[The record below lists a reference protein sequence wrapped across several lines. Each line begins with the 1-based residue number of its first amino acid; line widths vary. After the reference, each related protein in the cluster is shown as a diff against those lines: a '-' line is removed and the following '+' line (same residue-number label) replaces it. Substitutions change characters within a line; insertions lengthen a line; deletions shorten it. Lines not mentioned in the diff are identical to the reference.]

1 MEEYTYEIVSVIKNF
16 WICLGTIYTD
26 SKMLGIKCKDKRKN
40 IGLVLATVI
49 ISLIYSFIN
58 EEEKFKITNF
68 IFLIIANSAIFAIT
82 YKNDIAYSIII
93 NSISLAINQMI
104 LFVATMMSYMPI
116 HILNIDNEY
125 IEVGIII
132 ISYLLILGTL
142 WKFKRIRN
150 GISFLKK
157 EKDNEY
163 LNLIVLAISV
173 AILFAVTI
181 LTNYQ
186 VGITSQ
192 FGVMLIIFSIIMCI
206 TIQKSL
212 QLYYK
217 HKMLIKTLEQTKEEL
232 ERGITSQFGVMLII
246 FSIIMCITIQ
256 KSLQLYYK
264 HKMLIKTLEQTKE
277 ELESAK
283 SDVKKLEEENLNFSK
298 ISHTIAH
305 KQKALQHKLEM
316 LSKSNDNIETEKIK
330 EQINDVTKELKQSLN
345 VELTK
350 TGIEEIDNMLD
361 YMQSEC
367 IKNNI
372 EFQLQVS
379 GNIYH
384 MINNYI
390 SEDDLET
397 ILADHI
403 KDAIIAIKHIETT
416 NRKILVRL
424 GKINGVY
431 AVYFCDTGVEFEIN
445 TLMEL
450 GKKPATTYKDEGG
463 TGMGFM
469 NTFDTLEKTRASLII
484 EEMSRPKE
492 NNFTKI
498 IKVVFD
504 NKKEYKIVSYRY
516 QEIEKQKTRNNLI
529 IEKL

>member
-232 ERGITSQFGVMLII
+232 E
-246 FSIIMCITIQ
+246 
-256 KSLQLYYK
+256 
-264 HKMLIKTLEQTKE
+264 
-277 ELESAK
+277 SAK

-316 LSKSNDNIETEKIK
+316 LSKSNNNIETEKIK
-330 EQINDVTKELKQSLN
+330 KQINDVTKELKQSLN

>member
-1 MEEYTYEIVSVIKNF
+1 MSTDNVAIIVDFIRTFGLCLFSMYTNIKITQSNKRETLISKITIIILEIFICLLCMSTKGMLGFLNEILLMIILNSILYKIVSKEKILYSLL
-16 WICLGTIYTD
+16 IST
-26 SKMLGIKCKDKRKN
+26 
-40 IGLVLATVI
+40 
-49 ISLIYSFIN
+49 ISLSMNYVLFSISIFIN
-58 EEEKFKITNF
+58 FIINQITNISNEF
-68 IFLIIANSAIFAIT
+68 ITIIFIMAVYIFLTLNVLKIKRIQKGINFLKEKVEDE
-82 YKNDIAYSIII
+82 YFSIII
-93 NSISLAINQMI
+93 VNISVII
-104 LFVATMMSYMPI
+104 LFLIS
-116 HILNIDNEY
+116 ILEY
-125 IEVGIII
+125 YET
-132 ISYLLILGTL
+132 LLARKLGT
-142 WKFKRIRN
+142 
-150 GISFLKK
+150 
-157 EKDNEY
+157 
-163 LNLIVLAISV
+163 
-173 AILFAVTI
+173 T
-181 LTNYQ
+181 
-186 VGITSQ
+186 
-192 FGVMLIIFSIIMCI
+192 LIIFSIIMCI

-232 ERGITSQFGVMLII
+232 E
-246 FSIIMCITIQ
+246 
-256 KSLQLYYK
+256 K
-264 HKMLIKTLEQTKE
+264 
-277 ELESAK
+277 AK

-316 LSKSNDNIETEKIK
+316 LSKSNNNIETEKIK
-330 EQINDVTKELKQSLN
+330 KQINDVTKELKQSRN

-390 SEDDLET
+390 SKDDLET

-403 KDAIIAIKHIETT
+403 KDAIIAIKHTETT

-469 NTFDTLEKTRASLII
+469 NTFDTLEKTKASLII

-504 NKKEYKIVSYRY
+504 NKKEYKIESYRY

>member
-1 MEEYTYEIVSVIKNF
+1 MF
-16 WICLGTIYTD
+16 FICGILTINND
-26 SKMLGIKCKDKRKN
+26 LIIMLLITIMYICT
-40 IGLVLATVI
+40 LVI
-49 ISLIYSFIN
+49 I
-58 EEEKFKITNF
+58 FKI
-68 IFLIIANSAIFAIT
+68 
-82 YKNDIAYSIII
+82 
-93 NSISLAINQMI
+93 
-104 LFVATMMSYMPI
+104 
-116 HILNIDNEY
+116 
-125 IEVGIII
+125 
-132 ISYLLILGTL
+132 
-142 WKFKRIRN
+142 KRIRN
-150 GISFLKK
+150 GIDFFNNS
-157 EKDNEY
+157 NEY
-163 LNLIVLAISV
+163 FEILILNISATLILSF
-173 AILFAVTI
+173 IL
-181 LTNYQ
+181 LTNLEL
-186 VGITSQ
+186 GIKREL
-192 FGVMLIIFSIIMCI
+192 FIYIIIFSIIMCI

-232 ERGITSQFGVMLII
+232 E
-246 FSIIMCITIQ
+246 
-256 KSLQLYYK
+256 K
-264 HKMLIKTLEQTKE
+264 
-277 ELESAK
+277 AK

-316 LSKSNDNIETEKIK
+316 LSKSKDNIETEKIK
-330 EQINDVTKELKQSLN
+330 KQINDVTKELKQSLN

-390 SEDDLET
+390 SKDDLET

>member
-1 MEEYTYEIVSVIKNF
+1 MKGDIDLEEYTYEIVSVIKNF
-16 WICLGTIYTD
+16 WICIGSIYTD

-58 EEEKFKITNF
+58 EEEKFKMTNF

-232 ERGITSQFGVMLII
+232 E
-246 FSIIMCITIQ
+246 
-256 KSLQLYYK
+256 K
-264 HKMLIKTLEQTKE
+264 
-277 ELESAK
+277 AK

-316 LSKSNDNIETEKIK
+316 LSKSNNNIETEKIK
-330 EQINDVTKELKQSLN
+330 KQINDVTKELKQSRN

-390 SEDDLET
+390 SKDDLET

-403 KDAIIAIKHIETT
+403 KDAIIAIKHTETT

-504 NKKEYKIVSYRY
+504 NKKEYKILSYRY

>member
-1 MEEYTYEIVSVIKNF
+1 MLEAILMENINIILHTLKLFFIILSTYYSDIKILNVKHKNANKIIILIISAILLLAIIEILNDYINMTQMNTMML
-16 WICLGTIYTD
+16 IIIYT
-26 SKMLGIKCKDKRKN
+26 
-40 IGLVLATVI
+40 
-49 ISLIYSFIN
+49 
-58 EEEKFKITNF
+58 
-68 IFLIIANSAIFAIT
+68 
-82 YKNDIAYSIII
+82 SIITSALYQYNI
-93 NSISLAINQMI
+93 FYSLLLNSISLAMIQIIMFIISMAVYFPYRLMDINNKYINFMGIAVCSVITLI
-104 LFVATMMSYMPI
+104 LIWKTKRLRNGLAFFKQET
-116 HILNIDNEY
+116 DNEY
-125 IEVGIII
+125 IR
-132 ISYLLILGTL
+132 LLMI
-142 WKFKRIRN
+142 N
-150 GISFLKK
+150 
-157 EKDNEY
+157 
-163 LNLIVLAISV
+163 ISV
-173 AILFAVTI
+173 GILFAMVI
-181 LTNYQ
+181 IPNYKQ
-186 VGITSQ
+186 GITSQ

-232 ERGITSQFGVMLII
+232 E
-246 FSIIMCITIQ
+246 
-256 KSLQLYYK
+256 K
-264 HKMLIKTLEQTKE
+264 
-277 ELESAK
+277 AK

-330 EQINDVTKELKQSLN
+330 KQINDVTKELKQSLN

-350 TGIEEIDNMLD
+350 TGIEEIDNMLN

-390 SEDDLET
+390 SKDDLET

-403 KDAIIAIKHIETT
+403 KDAIIAIKHTETT

-469 NTFDTLEKTRASLII
+469 NTFDTLEKTKASLII

-504 NKKEYKIVSYRY
+504 NKKEYKIESYRY

>member
-1 MEEYTYEIVSVIKNF
+1 MTVCSTSINYILYSFATIVMF
-16 WICLGTIYTD
+16 FICGILTINND
-26 SKMLGIKCKDKRKN
+26 LIIMLLITIMYICT
-40 IGLVLATVI
+40 LVI
-49 ISLIYSFIN
+49 I
-58 EEEKFKITNF
+58 FKI
-68 IFLIIANSAIFAIT
+68 
-82 YKNDIAYSIII
+82 
-93 NSISLAINQMI
+93 
-104 LFVATMMSYMPI
+104 
-116 HILNIDNEY
+116 
-125 IEVGIII
+125 
-132 ISYLLILGTL
+132 
-142 WKFKRIRN
+142 KRIRN
-150 GISFLKK
+150 GIDFFNNS
-157 EKDNEY
+157 NEY
-163 LNLIVLAISV
+163 FEILILNISATLILSF
-173 AILFAVTI
+173 IL
-181 LTNYQ
+181 LTNLEL
-186 VGITSQ
+186 GIKREL
-192 FGVMLIIFSIIMCI
+192 FIYIIIFSIIMCI

-232 ERGITSQFGVMLII
+232 E
-246 FSIIMCITIQ
+246 
-256 KSLQLYYK
+256 K
-264 HKMLIKTLEQTKE
+264 
-277 ELESAK
+277 AK

-316 LSKSNDNIETEKIK
+316 LSKSKDNIETEKIK
-330 EQINDVTKELKQSLN
+330 KQINDVTKELKQSLN

-390 SEDDLET
+390 SKDDLET

>member
-1 MEEYTYEIVSVIKNF
+1 MINLLTHDMIVDFIRDYSLIMGTCIIGIKFMGRKISKTSMDIIKMVLIVTVIS
-16 WICLGTIYTD
+16 IIYGTIKKFSNYLFATLAMIF
-26 SKMLGIKCKDKRKN
+26 SITVVFYKYKN
-40 IGLVLATVI
+40 AKTANPIMTAI
-49 ISLIYSFIN
+49 ISLGLNYIIFLGAMFCAFVIYKVLNIKNEYINLLIIISWYISLTFIILRTPRIKRGLAFIKEKVEN
-58 EEEKFKITNF
+58 EYFNLMILNISVII
-68 IFLIIANSAIFAIT
+68 IFLIMIVSNYNA
-82 YKNDIAYSIII
+82 K
-93 NSISLAINQMI
+93 ISRE
-104 LFVATMMSYMPI
+104 F
-116 HILNIDNEY
+116 
-125 IEVGIII
+125 
-132 ISYLLILGTL
+132 GT
-142 WKFKRIRN
+142 
-150 GISFLKK
+150 
-157 EKDNEY
+157 
-163 LNLIVLAISV
+163 
-173 AILFAVTI
+173 T
-181 LTNYQ
+181 
-186 VGITSQ
+186 
-192 FGVMLIIFSIIMCI
+192 LIIFSIIMCI

-232 ERGITSQFGVMLII
+232 ERT
-246 FSIIMCITIQ
+246 
-256 KSLQLYYK
+256 
-264 HKMLIKTLEQTKE
+264 
-277 ELESAK
+277 K

-316 LSKSNDNIETEKIK
+316 LSKSKDNIETEKIK
-330 EQINDVTKELKQSLN
+330 KQINDVTKELKQSLN

-390 SEDDLET
+390 SKDDLET

-403 KDAIIAIKHIETT
+403 KDAIIAIKHTETT

>member
-1 MEEYTYEIVSVIKNF
+1 MNEVWVSNENLIVHTFKMLFIIFSTYYCDIKILNIKKNQ
-16 WICLGTIYTD
+16 WKKKALLITSAIPIIAANIMIGDGNIPQLINMILTTIYTTIILAIVY
-26 SKMLGIKCKDKRKN
+26 KYN
-40 IGLVLATVI
+40 IFNSLVV
-49 ISLIYSFIN
+49 
-58 EEEKFKITNF
+58 
-68 IFLIIANSAIFAIT
+68 
-82 YKNDIAYSIII
+82 
-93 NSISLAINQMI
+93 NSISIATTQII
-104 LFVATMMSYMPI
+104 LFIASMFVYFPYQLLKIKNEYINFIMIIAMSIIMLI
-116 HILNIDNEY
+116 SIWKTNRLKNGLAFFSKEADNEY
-125 IEVGIII
+125 IK
-132 ISYLLILGTL
+132 LLMV
-142 WKFKRIRN
+142 N
-150 GISFLKK
+150 
-157 EKDNEY
+157 
-163 LNLIVLAISV
+163 ISV
-173 AILFAVTI
+173 GILFAMVI
-181 LTNYQ
+181 IPNYKQ
-186 VGITSQ
+186 GITSQ

-232 ERGITSQFGVMLII
+232 E
-246 FSIIMCITIQ
+246 
-256 KSLQLYYK
+256 K
-264 HKMLIKTLEQTKE
+264 
-277 ELESAK
+277 AK

-316 LSKSNDNIETEKIK
+316 LSKSNNNIETEKIK
-330 EQINDVTKELKQSLN
+330 KQINDVTKELKQSRN

-350 TGIEEIDNMLD
+350 TGIEEIDNILD

-379 GNIYH
+379 GNIHH
-384 MINNYI
+384 MVNNYI
-390 SEDDLET
+390 NKDDLET

-403 KDAIIAIKHIETT
+403 KDAIIAIKHTETT

-469 NTFDTLEKTRASLII
+469 NTFDTLEKTKASLII

-504 NKKEYKIVSYRY
+504 NKKEYKIESYRY

>member
-1 MEEYTYEIVSVIKNF
+1 MTVCSTSINYILYS
-16 WICLGTIYTD
+16 
-26 SKMLGIKCKDKRKN
+26 
-40 IGLVLATVI
+40 LATIVMFFICGILTINNDLI
-49 ISLIYSFIN
+49 IMLLITIMYICTLAII
-58 EEEKFKITNF
+58 FKI
-68 IFLIIANSAIFAIT
+68 
-82 YKNDIAYSIII
+82 
-93 NSISLAINQMI
+93 
-104 LFVATMMSYMPI
+104 
-116 HILNIDNEY
+116 
-125 IEVGIII
+125 
-132 ISYLLILGTL
+132 
-142 WKFKRIRN
+142 KRIRN
-150 GISFLKK
+150 GIDFFNNS
-157 EKDNEY
+157 NEY
-163 LNLIVLAISV
+163 FEILILNISATLILSF
-173 AILFAVTI
+173 IL
-181 LTNYQ
+181 LTNLEL
-186 VGITSQ
+186 GIKREL
-192 FGVMLIIFSIIMCI
+192 FIYIIIFSIIMCI

-232 ERGITSQFGVMLII
+232 E
-246 FSIIMCITIQ
+246 
-256 KSLQLYYK
+256 K
-264 HKMLIKTLEQTKE
+264 
-277 ELESAK
+277 AK

-316 LSKSNDNIETEKIK
+316 LSKSKDNIETEKIK
-330 EQINDVTKELKQSLN
+330 KQINDVTKELKQSLN

-390 SEDDLET
+390 SKDDLET

-403 KDAIIAIKHIETT
+403 KDAIIAIKHTETT

>member
-1 MEEYTYEIVSVIKNF
+1 MENINIILHMLKLFFIILCTYYSDIKILNVKHKNENKIIILIISAILLLVIIDLLNGY
-16 WICLGTIYTD
+16 INMTQMNTMMLIIIYT
-26 SKMLGIKCKDKRKN
+26 
-40 IGLVLATVI
+40 
-49 ISLIYSFIN
+49 
-58 EEEKFKITNF
+58 
-68 IFLIIANSAIFAIT
+68 
-82 YKNDIAYSIII
+82 SIITAI
-93 NSISLAINQMI
+93 LYQYNIFYSLLLNSISLSIIQMI
-104 LFVATMMSYMPI
+104 MFIISMALYFPYRLMGINNKYINFMGIAVCSVIML
-116 HILNIDNEY
+116 ILIWKTKRLRKGLAFFKQETDNEY
-125 IEVGIII
+125 IR
-132 ISYLLILGTL
+132 LLMI
-142 WKFKRIRN
+142 N
-150 GISFLKK
+150 
-157 EKDNEY
+157 
-163 LNLIVLAISV
+163 ISV
-173 AILFAVTI
+173 GILFAMVI
-181 LTNYQ
+181 IPNYKQ
-186 VGITSQ
+186 GITSQ

-232 ERGITSQFGVMLII
+232 E
-246 FSIIMCITIQ
+246 
-256 KSLQLYYK
+256 K
-264 HKMLIKTLEQTKE
+264 
-277 ELESAK
+277 AK

-316 LSKSNDNIETEKIK
+316 LSKSNNNIETEKIK
-330 EQINDVTKELKQSLN
+330 KQINDVTKELKQSRN

-350 TGIEEIDNMLD
+350 TGIEEIDNILD

-379 GNIYH
+379 GNIHH
-384 MINNYI
+384 MVNNYI
-390 SEDDLET
+390 NKDDLET

-403 KDAIIAIKHIETT
+403 KDAIIAIKHTETT

-504 NKKEYKIVSYRY
+504 NKKEYKILSYRY

>member
-1 MEEYTYEIVSVIKNF
+1 MTVCSTSINYILYS
-16 WICLGTIYTD
+16 
-26 SKMLGIKCKDKRKN
+26 
-40 IGLVLATVI
+40 LATIVMFFICGILTINNDLIIMLLITIMYICTLVI
-49 ISLIYSFIN
+49 I
-58 EEEKFKITNF
+58 FKI
-68 IFLIIANSAIFAIT
+68 
-82 YKNDIAYSIII
+82 
-93 NSISLAINQMI
+93 
-104 LFVATMMSYMPI
+104 
-116 HILNIDNEY
+116 
-125 IEVGIII
+125 
-132 ISYLLILGTL
+132 
-142 WKFKRIRN
+142 KRIRN
-150 GISFLKK
+150 GIDFFNNS
-157 EKDNEY
+157 NEY
-163 LNLIVLAISV
+163 FEILILNISATLILSF
-173 AILFAVTI
+173 IL
-181 LTNYQ
+181 LTNLEL
-186 VGITSQ
+186 GIKREL
-192 FGVMLIIFSIIMCI
+192 FIYIIIFSIIMCI

-232 ERGITSQFGVMLII
+232 ERT
-246 FSIIMCITIQ
+246 
-256 KSLQLYYK
+256 
-264 HKMLIKTLEQTKE
+264 
-277 ELESAK
+277 K

-316 LSKSNDNIETEKIK
+316 LSKSNNNIETEKIK
-330 EQINDVTKELKQSLN
+330 KQINDVTKELKQSRN

-390 SEDDLET
+390 SKDDLET

-403 KDAIIAIKHIETT
+403 KDAIIAIKHTETT

-469 NTFDTLEKTRASLII
+469 NTFDTLEKTKASLII

-504 NKKEYKIVSYRY
+504 NKKEYKIESYRY

>member
-1 MEEYTYEIVSVIKNF
+1 MTVCSTSINYILYS
-16 WICLGTIYTD
+16 
-26 SKMLGIKCKDKRKN
+26 
-40 IGLVLATVI
+40 LATIVMFFICGILTINNDLIIMLLITIMYICTLVI
-49 ISLIYSFIN
+49 I
-58 EEEKFKITNF
+58 FKI
-68 IFLIIANSAIFAIT
+68 
-82 YKNDIAYSIII
+82 
-93 NSISLAINQMI
+93 
-104 LFVATMMSYMPI
+104 
-116 HILNIDNEY
+116 
-125 IEVGIII
+125 
-132 ISYLLILGTL
+132 
-142 WKFKRIRN
+142 KRIRN
-150 GISFLKK
+150 GIDFFNNS
-157 EKDNEY
+157 NEY
-163 LNLIVLAISV
+163 FEILILNISATLILSF
-173 AILFAVTI
+173 IL
-181 LTNYQ
+181 LTNLEL
-186 VGITSQ
+186 GIKREL
-192 FGVMLIIFSIIMCI
+192 FIYIIIFSIIMCI

-232 ERGITSQFGVMLII
+232 ERT
-246 FSIIMCITIQ
+246 
-256 KSLQLYYK
+256 
-264 HKMLIKTLEQTKE
+264 
-277 ELESAK
+277 K

-316 LSKSNDNIETEKIK
+316 LSKSKDNIETEKIK
-330 EQINDVTKELKQSLN
+330 KQINDVTKELKQSLN

-390 SEDDLET
+390 SKDDLET

-403 KDAIIAIKHIETT
+403 KDAIIAIKHTETT

-469 NTFDTLEKTRASLII
+469 NTFDTLEKTKASLII

-504 NKKEYKIVSYRY
+504 NKKEYKILSYRY

>member
-1 MEEYTYEIVSVIKNF
+1 MSTDNIAIIVDFIRTFGLCLFSMYTNIKITQSNKRETLISKITIIILEIFICLLCMSTKGMLGFLNEILLMIILNSILYKIVSKEKILYSLL
-16 WICLGTIYTD
+16 IST
-26 SKMLGIKCKDKRKN
+26 
-40 IGLVLATVI
+40 
-49 ISLIYSFIN
+49 ISLSMNYVLFSISIFIN
-58 EEEKFKITNF
+58 FIINQFTNISNEFITIIF
-68 IFLIIANSAIFAIT
+68 IMAVYIFLTLNVLKIKRIQKGINFLKEKVEDE
-82 YKNDIAYSIII
+82 YFSIII
-93 NSISLAINQMI
+93 VNISVII
-104 LFVATMMSYMPI
+104 LFLIS
-116 HILNIDNEY
+116 ILEY
-125 IEVGIII
+125 YET
-132 ISYLLILGTL
+132 LLARKLGT
-142 WKFKRIRN
+142 
-150 GISFLKK
+150 
-157 EKDNEY
+157 
-163 LNLIVLAISV
+163 
-173 AILFAVTI
+173 T
-181 LTNYQ
+181 
-186 VGITSQ
+186 
-192 FGVMLIIFSIIMCI
+192 LIIFSIIMCI

-232 ERGITSQFGVMLII
+232 E
-246 FSIIMCITIQ
+246 
-256 KSLQLYYK
+256 K
-264 HKMLIKTLEQTKE
+264 
-277 ELESAK
+277 AK

-330 EQINDVTKELKQSLN
+330 KQINDVTKELKQSLN

-350 TGIEEIDNMLD
+350 TGIEEIDNMLN

-390 SEDDLET
+390 SKDDLET

-403 KDAIIAIKHIETT
+403 KDAIIAIKHTETT